1 MRVSYGEGI
10 ASHTGPESCGCVRKG
25 AVEALTDFGEPSRT
39 GVRAGWVLSPVILKV
54 RDADALMSRGR
65 PSRSTRQREGRTG
78 LAIFADPR
86 HARKHLTREAEPSVF
101 WKNCGSDSATST
113 WNCMPTKRG

>member
-78 LAIFADPR
+78 LAIFADPM
-86 HARKHLTREAEPSVF
+86 HARTQAPHKGGRAFRPEAGRSQVRLG
-101 WKNCGSDSATST
+101 W
-113 WNCMPTKRG
+113 